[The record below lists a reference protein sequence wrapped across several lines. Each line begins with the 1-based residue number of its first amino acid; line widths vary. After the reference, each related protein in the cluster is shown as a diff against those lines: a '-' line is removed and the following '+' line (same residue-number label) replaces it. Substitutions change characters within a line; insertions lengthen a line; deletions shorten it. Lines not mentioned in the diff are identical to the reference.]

1 MKKHVVYVFLDS
13 RTEDAA
19 VALDPIKY
27 EGIDD
32 WYQVGEVTTMSEL
45 LWLLED
51 NVFDFE
57 YFTDFME
64 EMPREIYNLLNQE

>member
-1 MKKHVVYVFLDS
+1 MSKQVVYVFIDT

-32 WYQVGEVTTMSEL
+32 WEQVGEVTTMSEL
-45 LWLLED
+45 MWLLED

-57 YFTDFME
+57 YFKDLME
-64 EMPREIYNLLNQE
+64 EMPREIYDILNRE

>member
-1 MKKHVVYVFLDS
+1 MEGKIVYVFLDT

-32 WYQVGEVTTMSEL
+32 WEQIGEVTTLSEL
-45 LWLLED
+45 MWLLED
-51 NVFDFE
+51 NVFDFD
-57 YFTDFME
+57 YFKDLME
-64 EMPREIYNLLNQE
+64 EMPREIYNMLNRE

>member
-1 MKKHVVYVFLDS
+1 MEGKVIYVFLDT

-32 WYQVGEVTTMSEL
+32 WEQIGEVTSMSEL
-45 LWLLED
+45 MWLLED
-51 NVFDFE
+51 NTFDFE
-57 YFTDFME
+57 YFKDLVE
-64 EMPREIYNLLNQE
+64 EMPREIYDILNKE